1 VFALIDISKYTL
13 PNHANLSYSI
23 LQSQFCLT
31 YSKNNFY
38 CQDFMREKKIHILLN
53 YKIYQFVLDF
63 NPPGIHYFILLINLN
78 LSDVYTCTIVN
89 HWLAY
94 S

>member
-1 VFALIDISKYTL
+1 
-13 PNHANLSYSI
+13 
-23 LQSQFCLT
+23 
-31 YSKNNFY
+31 
-38 CQDFMREKKIHILLN
+38 MREKKIHILLN